1 MDSPCIFK
9 LPNSE
14 DPPCADTSV
23 FWRDTKKKALP
34 HYCSFL
40 FEACDTTASALR
52 KRGVLQETYCS
63 FAATSF
69 IKDAR
74 NWWEKTRSFLFFCKS
89 SVTLSL
95 SFPVSR
101 DAAKLL
107 RNEII

>member
-40 FEACDTTASALR
+40 FEACDTTASALTSMR
-52 KRGVLQETYCS
+52 TVMLQHGMTFLKDCFKLIQGISTENKLYVLWTFQ
-63 FAATSF
+63 
-69 IKDAR
+69 
-74 NWWEKTRSFLFFCKS
+74 FLLCCLHIS
-89 SVTLSL
+89 ES
-95 SFPVSR
+95 
-101 DAAKLL
+101 AGG
-107 RNEII
+107 